1 MNESDGTRM
10 PQTTRKAVLFD
21 MGNTL
26 VEYWP
31 NPDWPDVLAEAIDA
45 CTAHLGDRVQIDAD
59 EIARRT
65 EAQRHVRKGLE
76 VAPLARRL
84 EAIYDLSAD
93 QAEAL
98 CEVFMGPIFARG
110 RLCDDSLEVLGRLRE
125 CGVGT
130 AILSNSPWGSPAG
143 LWQAEMRRL
152 GLAEAVDLCVFCGQ
166 VGWRKPDRRA
176 FEYVLQRLGLQ
187 PGDCL
192 FVGDDPRWD
201 VQGPEAIGMD
211 AVLIDR
217 TGRAEGAIHSLR
229 ELLDRPDL
237 PG

>member
-1 MNESDGTRM
+1 M
-10 PQTTRKAVLFD
+10 PDKTRKAVLFD

-31 NPDWPDVLAEAIDA
+31 HDEWPDVLAEAIDA
-45 CTAHLGDRVQIDAD
+45 CTAHLGDRVQIDAA

-65 EAQRHVRKGLE
+65 EAQRHVRKGLQ

-84 EAIYDLSAD
+84 EAIYDLP
-93 QAEAL
+93 AEKAQAL

-110 RLCDDSLEVLGRLRE
+110 RLCDDSLEVLARLGDR
-125 CGVGT
+125 GVRT

-143 LWQAEMRRL
+143 LWHAEMRRL

-176 FEYVLQRLGLQ
+176 FEYVLQRLGLE

-192 FVGDDPRWD
+192 FVGDDPTWD
-201 VQGPEAIGMD
+201 VQGPEAIGME

-217 TGRAEGAIHSLR
+217 TGRTEGAIRSL
-229 ELLDRPDL
+229 EALLERPDL
-237 PG
+237 